1 MSKLLLIVIIQLVY
15 VPLLTLRTITMVK
28 NLKMLTALFGFLE
41 AFTYVFGLAIVLSG
55 EQNTLEMVVYAIGF
69 ALGLC
74 VGILVEQKMAIG
86 FVTVSVNINHPNQT
100 LVDELRSMGYGVTV
114 YQGEG
119 RDGERFRMEILT
131 KRRREKELYKRIGNH
146 EPKAF
151 IIAYE
156 PKTFKGGYLSE
167 MMKRRVK
174 QNRVKIIKPKESKPV
189 VQRSVEE
196 VKREAVEF
204 LKTWRN

>member
-1 MSKLLLIVIIQLVY
+1 MSKLLLIVVIQLIY

-55 EQNTLEMVVYAIGF
+55 EQNTLEMVVYAVGF
-69 ALGLC
+69 ALGLF
-74 VGILVEQKMAIG
+74 VGVYVEQKMAIG
-86 FVTVSVNINHPNQT
+86 YVTVSVNINHPNQA
-100 LVDELRSMGYGVTV
+100 LVDELRSLGYGVTV
-114 YQGEG
+114 YQGQG

-131 KRRREKELYKRIGNH
+131 KRRREKELYKRIDKH
-146 EPKAF
+146 EPQAF
-151 IIAYE
+151 LISYE
-156 PKTFKGGYLSE
+156 PKTFKGGYLRE

-174 QNRVKIIKPKESKPV
+174 QNRVKILNSQEGEPV
-189 VQRSVEE
+189 VQRSVAE

-204 LKTWRN
+204 AKTWRN

>member
-1 MSKLLLIVIIQLVY
+1 MSKLLLIVVIQLIY

-55 EQNTLEMVVYAIGF
+55 EQNTLEMVVYALGF
-69 ALGLC
+69 ALGLF
-74 VGILVEQKMAIG
+74 VGVYVEQKMAIG
-86 FVTVSVNINHPNQT
+86 YVTVSVNINHPNQA
-100 LVDELRSMGYGVTV
+100 LVDELRSLGYGVTV
-114 YQGEG
+114 YQGQG

-131 KRRREKELYKRIGNH
+131 KRRREKELYKRIDKH
-146 EPKAF
+146 EPGAF
-151 IIAYE
+151 LISYE
-156 PKTFKGGYLSE
+156 PKTFKGGYLRE

-174 QNRVKIIKPKESKPV
+174 QDRVKIPNPQVNKPV
-189 VQRSVEE
+189 VQRSVAE

-204 LKTWRN
+204 VKTWRN

>member
-1 MSKLLLIVIIQLVY
+1 MSKLLLIVVIQLIY

-55 EQNTLEMVVYAIGF
+55 EQNTLEMVVYAVGF
-69 ALGLC
+69 ALGLF
-74 VGILVEQKMAIG
+74 VGVYVEQKMAIG
-86 FVTVSVNINHPNQT
+86 YVTVSVNINHPNQA
-100 LVDELRSMGYGVTV
+100 LVDELRSLGYGVTV
-114 YQGEG
+114 YQGQG

-131 KRRREKELYKRIGNH
+131 KRRREKELYKRIDKH
-146 EPKAF
+146 EPQAF
-151 IIAYE
+151 LISYE
-156 PKTFKGGYLSE
+156 PKTFKGGYLRE

-174 QNRVKIIKPKESKPV
+174 QNRVKIFNPQEGEPV
-189 VQRSVEE
+189 VQRSVAE

-204 LKTWRN
+204 VKTWRN